1 MANIGSSFLGD
12 LTRHR
17 LRPGGGST
25 PGSTPPA
32 SPPPPLGP
40 SSASAITQSF
50 GPIDIP
56 TLTSAETAK
65 DPSAAPIAPEQ
76 SLELRL
82 RWLEALVYGVKPNA
96 QTAGKAALDPKKAD
110 TLIKSAAILQRRMNE
125 AVSTNDGLRRF
136 VEHCTIRIFR
146 VIGLCTLNIRS
157 DHQQGHLLTP
167 AFALSGTL
175 PGAPA
180 YENMSPAELDA
191 FLAELEPDIR
201 AADHD
206 MREIELLE
214 QKGVTGAGKLSDYED
229 RVPRLD
235 ELIVKYADDARVAAT
250 LEQRISELIRQYAT
264 QVDSLSELFV
274 EWDGVLREAEDRVGR
289 LERDKADRARLGYV

>member
-136 VEHCTIRIFR
+136 VEHY
-146 VIGLCTLNIRS
+146 
-157 DHQQGHLLTP
+157 HQQGHLLTP